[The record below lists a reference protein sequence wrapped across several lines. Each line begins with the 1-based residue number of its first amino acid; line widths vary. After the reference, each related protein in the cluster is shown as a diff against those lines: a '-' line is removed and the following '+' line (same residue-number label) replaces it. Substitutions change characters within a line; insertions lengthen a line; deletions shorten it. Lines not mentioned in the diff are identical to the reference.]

1 MEAGEKL
8 KESSEIPADR
18 KNLEEKLSDIT
29 FSWIELNTKSDDR
42 IAVLNKAV
50 VVTFEYQDLRSYLLP
65 WLNGVEKKADTKIS
79 LSCNLKVLQSS
90 KENLEVRSCQ
100 HIRSIS

>member
-50 VVTFEYQDLRSYLLP
+50 VVTFEYQDLGSYLLP
-65 WLNGVEKKADTKIS
+65 WLNGVEKKADKIS
-79 LSCNLKVLQSS
+79 LSCNPKVLQSS
-90 KENLEVRSCQ
+90 KENLEVRSQ
-100 HIRSIS
+100 HFRSIS